1 MEESQQDAD
10 EDFGYEGEDDE
21 GAEPTIEIKP
31 HAGPQWEFFATEAD
45 IAIYGGQAG
54 GGKSWAIVADPAR
67 FSTIPGFKAVLF
79 RRTYPELMGPGGLWE
94 EANSIYP
101 QIGAH
106 MREGD
111 KLDATWP
118 SGARVAFRHL
128 QHEKDKYSYQGQQ
141 IAMLGFDELTHFTK
155 TQFLYLL
162 SRNRSTCGVRPYIR
176 ATCNPD
182 ATSWVAD
189 FLAWWIDQDTGLPDV
204 ARAGKLRYFVHE
216 DDCFQW
222 GDSKEELIEQYPHYE
237 PHEIMS
243 VTFIP
248 AALDDNPTLLK
259 KDPGYKAKLKA
270 LPKIERERLLG
281 GNWKIAEGTI
291 IDSDWLK
298 PTYSIIDNQFE
309 FSYQGQL
316 VRVPIDA
323 FRRIATIDT
332 AGTSKERAAEE
343 RGDPPSWSC
352 CAIWDVLPMHVVTHY
367 GSRLMISEVMLL
379 RYMYRRQVDW
389 NDLKAD
395 IPAVLQSWHVQ
406 RAFIENAHFGQP
418 LRSEIKCCP
427 VEMVGP
433 VIQGMKERYDAK
445 LERAV
450 ASGFL
455 SRLEAGKVYLPY
467 EDSNW
472 KHAYKRELSVWRG
485 LPKETADQIDVSSY
499 GAYKSNQQ
507 KGSWGGVLHE
517 RART

>member
-1 MEESQQDAD
+1 MEEHTETEWD
-10 EDFGYEGEDDE
+10 EDYCDEDEDLPE
-21 GAEPTIEIKP
+21 IEVRP
-31 HAGPQWEFFATEAD
+31 HEGPQWEFFATQAD

-54 GGKSWAIVADPAR
+54 GGKSWAIVAEPAR
-67 FSTIPGFKAVLF
+67 YSMVPGFKAVLF

-94 EANSIYP
+94 EATAIYP
-101 QIGAH
+101 QLGAH

-118 SGARVAFRHL
+118 SGARVVFRHM
-128 QHEKDKYSYQGQQ
+128 QHEKDKYTYQGQQ

-155 TQFLYLL
+155 GQFLYLL
-162 SRNRSTCGVRPYIR
+162 SRNRSTSGVMPYIR

-189 FLAWWIDQDTGLPDV
+189 FLTWWIDQDTGLPINE
-204 ARAGKLRYFVHE
+204 RAGALRYFVHE
-216 DDCFQW
+216 EDCFEW
-222 GDSKEELIEQYPHYE
+222 ADSKEELIERYPHYE
-237 PHEIMS
+237 LHEIMS

-248 AALDDNPTLLK
+248 AKLEDNPTLTA
-259 KDPGYKAKLKA
+259 KDPGYRAKLKA

-281 GNWKIAEGTI
+281 GNWKIAEGTL

-298 PTYSIIDNQFE
+298 NTYSIDGGDYE
-309 FSYQGQL
+309 FLYQGQL
-316 VRVPIDA
+316 IRVPIGA

-343 RGDPPSWSC
+343 RGDPPSWTC
-352 CAIWDVLPMHVVTHY
+352 CAIWDTLPMHVMMHY
-367 GSRLMISEVMLL
+367 GSRLVVSEVMLL
-379 RYMYRRQVDW
+379 RYMYRKQVDW
-389 NDLKAD
+389 NDLKRD
-395 IPAVLQSWHVQ
+395 IPEVVRSWNVQ
-406 RAFIENAHFGQP
+406 KTFIENAHFGQP
-418 LRSEIKCCP
+418 LRSEVNSCP

-433 VIQGMKERYDAK
+433 VIAGMKERYDAK

-450 ASGFL
+450 ASGFM
-455 SRLEAGKVYLPY
+455 SRLEAGKVYLPF

-507 KGSWGGVLHE
+507 VNSWGGVVAANE
-517 RART
+517 RARN